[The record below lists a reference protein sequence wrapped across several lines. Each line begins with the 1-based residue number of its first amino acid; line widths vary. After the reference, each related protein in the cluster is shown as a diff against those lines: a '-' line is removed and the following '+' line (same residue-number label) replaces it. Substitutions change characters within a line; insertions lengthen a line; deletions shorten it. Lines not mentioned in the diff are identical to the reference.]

1 MFISVSFNYLVKK
14 NFFFGYSPR
23 GWSHTAR
30 GVVSWASN
38 TRARALTL
46 LPVAIKADYLS
57 AEQGEPKKK
66 KKRSQCRAMYAV
78 SLTWYF
84 SPQTWTC
91 THTHTSKFTRFNY
104 YQYVFMN
111 IIMVKLS
118 TLKIQKNPKKNKI
131 KKRPNSNPF
140 FNKNY
145 SVSC

>member
-14 NFFFGYSPR
+14 KFFFFGYSPR

-78 SLTWYF
+78 SSTWYF

-91 THTHTSKFTRFNY
+91 THTHTHTSKFTRFNY

-118 TLKIQKNPKKNKI
+118 TLKIQKNPKKI
-131 KKRPNSNPF
+131 K
-140 FNKNY
+140 
-145 SVSC
+145 